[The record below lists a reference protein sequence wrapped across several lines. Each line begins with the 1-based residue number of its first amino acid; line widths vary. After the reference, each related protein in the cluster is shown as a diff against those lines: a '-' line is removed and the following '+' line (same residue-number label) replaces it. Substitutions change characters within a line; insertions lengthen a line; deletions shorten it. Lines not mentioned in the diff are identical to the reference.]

1 MKLTH
6 KLCGAVLLATLG
18 MAVALPGVTKA
29 EEQPEGKKGSMDIEF
44 TRNTDEDTNTDSP
57 IFTDSNGS
65 QNTDVESGSD
75 PITVDPVIFGVQA
88 VSPLDFQKHAVVND
102 GDVRTFWAKN
112 YTAEGFD
119 GSNYVLIKDSRTTLN
134 HKYTLSAKITK
145 PMTATVDGED
155 YALSGSTLTYRN
167 IGILSNQASNL
178 ALQEDAIVSSSVV
191 VTEGAESVMINN
203 ENADSG
209 IGQSKIYF
217 GERTEADIEKNSNK
231 SVALTVNSDREIL
244 EGTYSGEVTWVMATV
259 N

>member
-18 MAVALPGVTKA
+18 MAVAVPGVTKA
-29 EEQPEGKKGSMDIEF
+29 EESSKKGDMDIEF
-44 TRNTDEDTNTDSP
+44 TRNTDDDTNTENP
-57 IFTDSNGS
+57 TFTGS
-65 QNTDVESGSD
+65 DGEQNTDVESGSD
-75 PITVDPVIFGVQA
+75 PITVEPVIFGVQA

-134 HKYTLSAKITK
+134 HKFTLTAKITK
-145 PMTATVDGED
+145 PMTAKVEGED
-155 YALSGSTLTYRN
+155 YTLSGSTLTYRN
-167 IGILSNQASNL
+167 IGILSNQAANL
-178 ALQEDAIVSSSVV
+178 ALQNDAIANSSVV
-191 VTEGAESVMINN
+191 VTEDAATPIINN
-203 ENADSG
+203 THENSG

-244 EGTYSGEVTWVMATV
+244 EGTYTGEVTWVMSTV